1 MGVGEPTQQV
11 TSGAMS
17 SSQSTPGDSPSPQ
30 VAPEGPPPQQTTPGD
45 SPSIQVGARR
55 ATLDIGTQVIGR
67 VGNLALGVV
76 VTSVIAR
83 MLGGSGFGEW
93 STIFAITQIAANFG
107 ELGLTQVAVS
117 RAASE
122 PARQGE
128 WLGALVS
135 LRVLLAVPTTIVAL
149 VGVLLIVPTQSAE
162 IAGVLVAA
170 TILINAPM
178 ALSAVFQLRVR
189 NDITIAI
196 MTLGSVLW
204 TGGAIAISLTSKSI
218 GALAAVFLAV
228 AAITTCATIVRARR
242 LVSLRLASSRRLWPA
257 VMRVGLGVGA
267 AGILV
272 TLYVKLDQVL
282 VFEFAGSTQA
292 GLYGAAYRILDQI
305 QFIPISVMTTLFPL
319 IATAYPRDRAR
330 VRRLLQSAG
339 EYLTMGSLPAL
350 AFTVVAAAPI
360 VKLLFGAQFAQAA
373 PALPILMGAF
383 VSISFGYLAGNM
395 VVILELQRKFL
406 RYAAV
411 GLLVNASLNVALIP
425 RYGFLAAAW
434 ITLLTE
440 VLVMSLTMRSVLA
453 ELAMTPRLG
462 RLVRTLAAAL
472 GMGLLTWLAKSL
484 GAPLLGLIAVAVLT
498 YPTLLFLLR
507 ALTPA
512 ELRAILRKEPL

>member
-1 MGVGEPTQQV
+1 MAVGEPTRQIAPD
-11 TSGAMS
+11 GPS
-17 SSQSTPGDSPSPQ
+17 SEQPAT
-30 VAPEGPPPQQTTPGD
+30 EGL
-45 SPSIQVGARR
+45 PSIQLGARR
-55 ATLDIGTQVIGR
+55 ATLDIGVQVVGR
-67 VGNLALGVV
+67 LGNLALGVV
-76 VTSVIAR
+76 VTLVVAR
-83 MLGGSGFGEW
+83 LLGSSGFGEW

-117 RAASE
+117 RAARE
-122 PARQGE
+122 PPRQGE

-135 LRVLLAVPTTIVAL
+135 LRVLLALPTTILAL
-149 VGVLLIVPTQSAE
+149 AGVLLIVPTQSAE
-162 IAGVLVAA
+162 LAGVLIAA
-170 TILINAPM
+170 TILVNAPM

-204 TGGAIAISLTSKSI
+204 TAGAIAVSLTSRSI

-228 AAITTCATIVRARR
+228 AAITTCATIWRARS
-242 LVSLRLASSRRLWPA
+242 LLSLRLASSSRLWRDL
-257 VMRVGLGVGA
+257 MRVGLGVGA

-282 VFEFAGSTQA
+282 VFEFAGSRQA

-319 IATAYPRDRAR
+319 IATAHPRERER
-330 VRRLLQSAG
+330 VRSLLQSAG

-350 AFTVVAAAPI
+350 AFTVVAAGPI
-360 VKLLFGAQFAQAA
+360 IGLLFGPQFAQAA

-395 VVILELQRKFL
+395 VVILELQRKFF
-406 RYAAV
+406 RYALV
-411 GLLVNASLNVALIP
+411 GLVVNASLNVALIP

-440 VLVMSLTMRSVLA
+440 VVVMSLTMRSVLG
-453 ELAMTPRLG
+453 ELAMTPRVG
-462 RLVRTLAAAL
+462 RLARTLVAAL

-484 GAPLLGLIAVAVLT
+484 GAPLLGLIAVAALT
-498 YPTLLFLLR
+498 YPALLLLLG
-507 ALTPA
+507 ALTFA
-512 ELRAILRKEPL
+512 QARAIMRKEPL